1 MRTYVKRP
9 FSIASYTQMRGVIDF
24 SNASQFNMYEKGYQ
38 FLVVVSR
45 PKYIEMLADEDPEVS
60 KALELFCWILEY
72 EFKGLSGIDNISVDP
87 LEFTDNI
94 STLNTIGKVNM
105 PSATEITMNFTER
118 TGTAVTGFIDYY
130 LRGIKD
136 PRTQAKTY
144 HGLIKRGKLAAG
156 FENEVF
162 NLLYMV
168 TDNTMLGLEKAF
180 LFASAWP
187 NNVNFDM
194 FNAEKGNIEKVDVDV
209 TFHCYLIDGDEVDRR
224 ALRMLAYINETD
236 AVANANTMNGS
247 STNAAAVA
255 AEINSYNEYQAV
267 LSSKDYHYQGLDTID
282 SVYEDAVS
290 ELTTSAT

>member
-45 PKYIEMLADEDPEVS
+45 PRYIEMLADEDPEVS

-72 EFKGLSGIDNISVDP
+72 EFKGLSGIENISVDP

-105 PSATEITMNFTER
+105 PSATEITMSFTER
-118 TGTAVTGFIDYY
+118 TGAAVTGFIDYY

-187 NNVNFDM
+187 NNVNLDM
-194 FNAEKGNIEKVDVDV
+194 YNAEKGTIEKVDVDV

-255 AEINSYNEYQAV
+255 AEINSYNSYQTV
-267 LSSKDYHYQGLDTID
+267 LDSTDYHYQGLDTID
-282 SVYEDAVS
+282 SVYEDSVS
-290 ELTTSAT
+290 ELTSSSV